1 MDQYFAFLDGQE
13 DVHPFSA
20 PALLV
25 EEFGIEY
32 RKAVE
37 IVTEWVRISR
47 NRSRYVN

>member
-1 MDQYFAFLDGQE
+1 MDKYFKFLDE
-13 DVHPFSA
+13 HKNVHPYSA

-37 IVTEWVRISR
+37 IVTEWVRLTR
-47 NRSRYVN
+47 NRRRYAD